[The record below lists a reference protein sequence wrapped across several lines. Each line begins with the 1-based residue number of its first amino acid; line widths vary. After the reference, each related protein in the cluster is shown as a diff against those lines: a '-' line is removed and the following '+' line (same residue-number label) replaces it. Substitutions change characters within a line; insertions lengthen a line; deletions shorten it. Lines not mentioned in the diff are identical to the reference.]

1 MRTNT
6 LNPGMGGSSA
16 ILYVDDEE
24 MARKYF
30 YLSMSSDYAVMTASD
45 MEQAPGILAVPGNGI
60 GVLVTDYR
68 MPGRGGAALLRHVS
82 EHYPHLVC
90 LLVTAYADKEVLL
103 DSLNGAEVFRVLEK
117 PLDMDQLRHALRLA
131 SARARERQARRDNLL
146 AIEETLGFLAHEL
159 NTPLATIANFAR
171 GIERR
176 SGTSGGE
183 PAPGARPDD
192 IQEAA
197 SLVHDNARYCLT
209 VLDSF
214 ISSVKLAHGAVSEP
228 RIRMVHSAAGLLLS
242 LLDAYP
248 LTAEQRAVISWDIRE
263 DFAVTALPN
272 CVALVLSSILSNA
285 LRALAGRPQA
295 TLRFTV
301 LVGSAPQILIYD
313 NGPGIAPDVQARLL
327 ADPVTTHAHAGGS
340 GWGLIFCQRIMQ
352 SFGGSISVQSE
363 PGLSTTVVLSFPAIT
378 QHTPPPRGNR
388 TIEKE

>member
-1 MRTNT
+1 MRAAI
-6 LNPGMGGSSA
+6 NPGMGGSSA

-30 YLSMSSDYAVMTASD
+30 AMSVSGDYAVLTAPD
-45 MEQAPGILAVPGNGI
+45 MEQALNILAVPGHGV

-82 EHYPHLVC
+82 QHHPHLVC

-117 PLDMDQLRHALRLA
+117 PIDLPQMRHALRLA

-176 SGTSGGE
+176 SNLSG
-183 PAPGARPDD
+183 DD
-192 IQEAA
+192 IQQAA

-214 ISSVKLAHGAVSEP
+214 ISSVKLAHGAVNAP
-228 RIRMVHSAAGLLLS
+228 GVQAVHSAARLLRS

-248 LTAEQRAVISWDIRE
+248 LSAEQRAMIQCDIAQ

-272 CVALVLSSILSNA
+272 CVALVLSSILSNS
-285 LRALAGRPQA
+285 LRALQGQPDAR
-295 TLRFTV
+295 LCFTV
-301 LVGSAPQILIYD
+301 LVDVTPQIRIHD
-313 NGPGIAPDVQARLL
+313 NGPGIAPEVQARLL
-327 ADPVTTHAHAGGS
+327 ADPVTTHAHSGGS

-352 SFGGSISVQSE
+352 SFGGSIAVQSE
-363 PGLSTTVVLSFPAIT
+363 PGLSTTVVLNFPAIT
-378 QHTPPPRGNR
+378 QHAPPARGNR
-388 TIEKE
+388 NREKE

>member
-1 MRTNT
+1 MRGAN
-6 LNPGMGGSSA
+6 LNPGMGGNSA

-30 YLSMSSDYAVMTASD
+30 ALAVCSDYAVLTASD
-45 MEQAPGILAVPGNGI
+45 TEQALAILAAPGNGI

-82 EHYPHLVC
+82 QHYPHLVC

-117 PLDMDQLRHALRLA
+117 PLDMEQMRHALRLA
-131 SARARERQARRDNLL
+131 SERARERQARRDNLL

-176 SGTSGGE
+176 SSESTLTGRQDE
-183 PAPGARPDD
+183 
-192 IQEAA
+192 ILEAA
-197 SLVHDNARYCLT
+197 GLVHDNARYCLT
-209 VLDSF
+209 VLNSF

-228 RIRMVHSAAGLLLS
+228 RIKAVHSAAGLLFA

-248 LTAEQRAVISWDIRE
+248 LSVEQRALVSCDIRQ

-295 TLRFTV
+295 ALRFSV
-301 LVGSAPQILIYD
+301 LVDGTPQIRIHD
-313 NGPGIAPDVQARLL
+313 NGPGIAAEVQARLL
-327 ADPVTTHAHAGGS
+327 ADPVTTHAQSGGS

-352 SFGGSISVQSE
+352 SFGGSIAVQSE
-363 PGLSTTVVLSFPAIT
+363 PGLSTTVVLNFPAIT

>member
-1 MRTNT
+1 MRAAI
-6 LNPGMGGSSA
+6 NPGMGGSSA

-30 YLSMSSDYAVMTASD
+30 AMSVSGDYAVLTAPD
-45 MEQAPGILAVPGNGI
+45 MEQALNILAVPGHGV

-82 EHYPHLVC
+82 QHHPHLVC

-117 PLDMDQLRHALRLA
+117 PIDLPQMRHALRLA

-176 SGTSGGE
+176 SNLSG
-183 PAPGARPDD
+183 DD
-192 IQEAA
+192 IQQAA

-214 ISSVKLAHGAVSEP
+214 ISSVKLAHGAVNAP
-228 RIRMVHSAAGLLLS
+228 GVQAVHSAARLLRS

-248 LTAEQRAVISWDIRE
+248 LSAEQRAMIQCDIAQ

-272 CVALVLSSILSNA
+272 CVALVLSSILSNS
-285 LRALAGRPQA
+285 LRALQGQPDAR
-295 TLRFTV
+295 LCFTV
-301 LVGSAPQILIYD
+301 LVDVTPQIRIHD
-313 NGPGIAPDVQARLL
+313 NGPGIAPEVLARLL
-327 ADPVTTHAHAGGS
+327 ADPVTTHAHSGGS

-352 SFGGSISVQSE
+352 SFGGSIAVQSE
-363 PGLSTTVVLSFPAIT
+363 PGLSTTVVLNFPAIT
-378 QHTPPPRGNR
+378 QHAPPARGNR
-388 TIEKE
+388 NREKE